1 MRFLLILF
9 VCTFV
14 TLVRANGPMDDMHKC
29 DNTREAIEQCAAYL
43 FDKDHDGRITADEID
58 TVVPDLVSLPMTEG
72 FNSTLFMLCDI
83 DEDGALT
90 HEDWVHPNA
99 TACLPTQNLLFVA
112 CIVCVRNGFVM
123 DPQDAQK
130 KRGTPAYDY
139 EGVVRAAMEN
149 AEKLRERQRLNQ
161 EEIIK
166 NIKERTEREAKI
178 KAEQEAETRR
188 EKTKVPLSNE
198 KGRFN

>member
-1 MRFLLILF
+1 MRLFLILF
-9 VCTFV
+9 ACLFA
-14 TLVRANGPMDDMHKC
+14 TLIRANAPMDDMHKC

-43 FDKDHDGRITADEID
+43 FDTDHDGRITATEID

-123 DPQDAQK
+123 DPVDAQK
-130 KRGTPAYDY
+130 KRGVPAYDY
-139 EGVVRAAMEN
+139 EGVARVAKEN
-149 AEKLRERQRLNQ
+149 ADKLRERQRLNQ
-161 EEIIK
+161 EELIK
-166 NIKERTEREAKI
+166 IIKERTERDAKL
-178 KAEQEAETRR
+178 KAEREAEEQRA
-188 EKTKVPLSNE
+188 KTTASLSNE
-198 KGRFN
+198 KGRV